1 MKSFNIR
8 RRIGALGIA
17 SCMALATAP
26 LTVSA
31 TESTTEPLAELSS
44 EQPTVVITRIGDV
57 DSTSFDDASTYASK
71 TYVNRAGALL
81 PGQSFSASFELTGW
95 FGNDF
100 VIEAGSG
107 NTGGS
112 LTLEFV
118 SKVYRIPCD
127 GQERVICSETGWPSG
142 RYSFTIMN
150 VTDNTA
156 GYTIK
161 IYKP

>member
-8 RRIGALGIA
+8 RKIGALVIA
-17 SCMALATAP
+17 SCMALATTQ

-31 TESTTEPLAELSS
+31 AEQTTEPFVEVSS
-44 EQPTVVITRIGDV
+44 EQPTVTITRIGDV
-57 DSTSFDDASTYASK
+57 DSTSFDDASTYALEN
-71 TYVNRAGALL
+71 YVNQAGALL
-81 PGQSFSASFELTGW
+81 PGQSFSASFELKSW
-95 FGNDF
+95 LGNDF

-127 GQERVICSETGWPSG
+127 GQDRVICRETGWPAG
-142 RYSFTIMN
+142 RYSFTITN
-150 VTDNTA
+150 VSDNTA
-156 GYTIK
+156 GYWIK